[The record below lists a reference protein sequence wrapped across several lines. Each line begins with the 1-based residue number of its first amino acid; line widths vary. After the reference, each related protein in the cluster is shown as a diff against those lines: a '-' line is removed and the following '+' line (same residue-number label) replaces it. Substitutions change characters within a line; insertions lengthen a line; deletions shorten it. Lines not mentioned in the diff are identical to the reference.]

1 MIIVADSGSMKC
13 DWAVVSRDGRVV
25 KEFKTMGFH
34 PLFDSSTLIE
44 KILGHMSEFKTIA
57 SQIEEV
63 YFYGPGNEIPQRA
76 RIIEMAMRN
85 IFNNAETVEVNDD

>member
-13 DWAVVSRDGRVV
+13 DWAVVARDGRVM

-34 PLFDSSTLIE
+34 PLFHSSTLIE

-63 YFYGPGNEIPQRA
+63 YFYGPGNEILNVLALSKRLCA
-76 RIIEMAMRN
+76 
-85 IFNNAETVEVNDD
+85 IFLIMLKP